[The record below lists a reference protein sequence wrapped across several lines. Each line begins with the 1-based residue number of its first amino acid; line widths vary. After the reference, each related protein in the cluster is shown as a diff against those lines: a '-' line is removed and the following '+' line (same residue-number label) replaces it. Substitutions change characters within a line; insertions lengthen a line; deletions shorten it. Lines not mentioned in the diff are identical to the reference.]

1 MSKPFLEQ
9 VHCPV
14 CDSMQTSITWSEI
27 DAAADPEARDRLF
40 TGEINAFDCHTC
52 GYAGQ
57 IVAPLLYFDSVRAF
71 SVQYYPEDLLDD
83 DEWLAQQAASE
94 ASRSGIALGSTAMWQ
109 QPAYLV
115 HPHVVFDLD
124 EMLRFIVFRERL
136 WDLQHTPDE

>member
-9 VHCPV
+9 VRCPV
-14 CDSMQTSITWSEI
+14 CDAMQTSITWSEI
-27 DAAADPEARDRLF
+27 DAIADPATRDKLLA
-40 TGEINAFDCHTC
+40 GEINSFDCRDC

-57 IVAPLLYFDSVRAF
+57 IVAPLLYYDSVRAF

-83 DEWLAQQAASE
+83 DDWLAQQAVGE
-94 ASRSGIALGSTAMWQ
+94 AERSGIAPGSTAMWQ
-109 QPAYLV
+109 QPAFLV

-136 WDLQHTPDE
+136 WDLHHAADE